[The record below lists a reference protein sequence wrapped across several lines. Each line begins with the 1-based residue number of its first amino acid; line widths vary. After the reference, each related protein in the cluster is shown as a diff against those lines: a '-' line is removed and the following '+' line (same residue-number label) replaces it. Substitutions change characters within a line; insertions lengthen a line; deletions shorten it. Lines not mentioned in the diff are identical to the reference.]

1 MKMYKGFNND
11 MTCRGLKYEEGK
23 EYKENEAN
31 LCAKGF
37 HACENPVD
45 CLGYYPPSNSVYRE
59 VELNEVSEETSFD
72 SKRVGKEIK
81 IGAEI
86 DVANMIK
93 IAFDYAKSNCTNDKS
108 GGNMS
113 ALNGGD
119 WSALNGGNM
128 SALRGGDR
136 SALNGGN
143 GSALNG
149 GDWSALN
156 GGYSS
161 ALNGGDWSALRGG
174 NMSALNG
181 GDWSA
186 LNGGDRSALNG
197 GDGSALNGG
206 NRSALNGGYRSV
218 VYGGEGAKV
227 KAGKHSVLAIQF
239 WKHDEFVKIVFAEV
253 DGEKIKEDTWYK
265 LDENGEFMEVEE

>member
-1 MKMYKGFNND
+1 MKMYKGFNED
-11 MTCRGLKYEEGK
+11 MTCRGFQYEEGK

-59 VELNEVSEETSFD
+59 VELNEVSEETSSD

-93 IAFDYAKSNCTNDKS
+93 IAFDFVKSSCTNDKS
-108 GGNMS
+108 GG
-113 ALNGGD
+113 D
-119 WSALNGGNM
+119 C
-128 SALRGGDR
+128 SALRGGY
-136 SALNGGN
+136 S
-143 GSALNG
+143 
-149 GDWSALN
+149 SALN

-161 ALNGGDWSALRGG
+161 ALNGGDC
-174 NMSALNG
+174 
-181 GDWSA
+181 
-186 LNGGDRSALNG
+186 
-197 GDGSALNGG
+197 SALNGG
-206 NRSALNGGYRSV
+206 NSSALNGGNMSV

-227 KAGKHSVLAIQF
+227 KGGKKSVLAIQY
-239 WKHDEFVKIVFAEV
+239 WCNGEFVRIAFAEV

-265 LDENGEFMEVEE
+265 LNENGEFTEVEE

>member
-59 VELNEVSEETSFD
+59 VELNEVSEETSSD

-93 IAFDYAKSNCTNDKS
+93 IAFDFVKSSCTNDKS

-113 ALNGGD
+113 ALNGGNMSALNGGNRSALRGGNRSALNGGD
-119 WSALNGGNM
+119 WSALRGGYSSALNGGNM
-128 SALRGGDR
+128 SALNGGNR
-136 SALNGGN
+136 SALR
-143 GSALNG
+143 
-149 GDWSALN
+149 
-156 GGYSS
+156 GGYSSALRGGYMS

-181 GDWSA
+181 GDW
-186 LNGGDRSALNG
+186 
-197 GDGSALNGG
+197 
-206 NRSALNGGYRSV
+206 SV

-239 WKHDEFVKIVFAEV
+239 WKHDEFVKIAFAEV

>member
-11 MTCRGLKYEEGK
+11 MTCRGFQYEEGK

-45 CLGYYPPSNSVYRE
+45 CLGYYAPSNSVYRE
-59 VELNEVSEETSFD
+59 VELNEISEETSSD
-72 SKRVGKEIK
+72 SKRVGKKIK

-86 DVANMIK
+86 DIANMVK
-93 IAFDYAKSNCTNDKS
+93 IAFDFVKSNCTNDKS
-108 GGNMS
+108 DKS
-113 ALNGGD
+113 
-119 WSALNGGNM
+119 
-128 SALRGGDR
+128 GGDR

-143 GSALNG
+143 YSALNGGHKSALRGGYRSALNGGNYSALNG

-156 GGYSS
+156 GGYYSALNGGDSS
-161 ALNGGDWSALRGG
+161 ALNGG
-174 NMSALNG
+174 NYSALNG
-181 GDWSA
+181 GYRSA

-197 GDGSALNGG
+197 GDRSALNGG
-206 NRSALNGGYRSV
+206 NCSV

-227 KAGKHSVLAIQF
+227 KGGKKSVLALQY
-239 WKHDEFVKIVFAEV
+239 WRNDEFVKIAFTEV

-265 LDENGEFMEVEE
+265 LDENGEFTEVEE

>member
-11 MTCRGLKYEEGK
+11 MTCKGFKYEEGK
-23 EYKENEAN
+23 EYEENEAN

-37 HACENPVD
+37 HACENPID
-45 CLGYYPPSNSVYRE
+45 CLGYYAPSNSVYRE
-59 VELNEVSEETSFD
+59 VELNEVSEETSSD

-108 GGNMS
+108 GGDYSALRGGGYS

-119 WSALNGGNM
+119 
-128 SALRGGDR
+128 
-136 SALNGGN
+136 
-143 GSALNG
+143 
-149 GDWSALN
+149 
-156 GGYSS
+156 Y
-161 ALNGGDWSALRGG
+161 
-174 NMSALNG
+174 
-181 GDWSA
+181 
-186 LNGGDRSALNG
+186 SALNG

-206 NRSALNGGYRSV
+206 DWSV

-239 WKHDEFVKIVFAEV
+239 WKHDEFVKIAFAEV

-265 LDENGEFMEVEE
+265 LDENGEFTEEK

>member
-11 MTCRGLKYEEGK
+11 MTCRGFKYEEGK

-59 VELNEVSEETSFD
+59 VELNEVSEETSSD

-81 IGAEI
+81 IGAKI
-86 DVANMIK
+86 DIANMVK

-108 GGNMS
+108 GGDYSALRGGDCSALNGGNYS

-119 WSALNGGNM
+119 
-128 SALRGGDR
+128 R
-136 SALNGGN
+136 
-143 GSALNG
+143 
-149 GDWSALN
+149 
-156 GGYSS
+156 
-161 ALNGGDWSALRGG
+161 
-174 NMSALNG
+174 SALNG

-197 GDGSALNGG
+197 GDWSALNGGDWSVVYGGDWSALNGGDRSALNGGDRSALRGG
-206 NRSALNGGYRSV
+206 NRSALRGGNRSV

-239 WKHDEFVKIVFAEV
+239 WKHDEFVKIAFAEV

-265 LDENGEFMEVEE
+265 LDENGEFTEAEE

>member
-1 MKMYKGFNND
+1 MKMYKGFNED
-11 MTCRGLKYEEGK
+11 MTCRGFQYEEGK

-59 VELNEVSEETSFD
+59 VELNEVSEETSSD

-93 IAFDYAKSNCTNDKS
+93 IAFDFVKSSCTNDKS
-108 GGNMS
+108 GGDSSALNGGDSSALNGGDSS

-119 WSALNGGNM
+119 WSALNGGN
-128 SALRGGDR
+128 
-136 SALNGGN
+136 
-143 GSALNG
+143 
-149 GDWSALN
+149 
-156 GGYSS
+156 
-161 ALNGGDWSALRGG
+161 
-174 NMSALNG
+174 
-181 GDWSA
+181 
-186 LNGGDRSALNG
+186 RSALNG
-197 GDGSALNGG
+197 GD
-206 NRSALNGGYRSV
+206 RSV

-265 LDENGEFMEVEE
+265 LDDNGEFMEVEE